1 MSIWKSP
8 TQIALEKKIAEVAA
22 VNSETLSM
30 LASKM
35 RRVTKMHDAM
45 TFEEVMAVHERLMN
59 VRNEVDKLAFD
70 MFIEMTRP
78 YPLPSVEDAA

>member
-1 MSIWKSP
+1 MCKTQ
-8 TQIALEKKIAEVAA
+8 TQIELEKQIAEVAA

-45 TFEEVMAVHERLMN
+45 TFEEAMVIRQKLVD
-59 VRNEVDKLAFD
+59 VINEVDKLAFD
-70 MFIEMTRP
+70 AFITMTAP
-78 YPLPSVEDAA
+78 YPAQNVEDAA

>member
-1 MSIWKSP
+1 MSIWKSQ
-8 TQIALEKKIAEVAA
+8 TQIALEKQIAEVVA

-45 TFEEVMAVHERLMN
+45 TFEEAMAIRQKLVD
-59 VRNEVDKLAFD
+59 VINEVDKLAFEAF
-70 MFIEMTRP
+70 MVMTGP
-78 YPLPSVEDAA
+78 YPLQSGEDAA